1 MGIALPT
8 KKRFMNLK
16 KVVFVLA
23 LLLISDFTLTGC
35 SSSRQ
40 SVADFA
46 SLGPTDLELEIASQ
60 GQISPFDPL
69 MRQIAEQEGLDW
81 RLLAAI
87 AYQES
92 HFDPNARSH
101 RGAQGLMQ
109 VMTTVAR
116 DFGVPEDQI
125 KDPRTN
131 IMMAV
136 RLIKRIENTL
146 RFGQRTSDEDRTRII
161 LACYN
166 AGMGHIIDARRL
178 AVKHGV
184 NHNSWAQ
191 LSEFVVLKGTPEW
204 VDDEAVRSGAF
215 DGSETIQYVDKVM
228 KQYTKY
234 CKNYI

>member
-1 MGIALPT
+1 
-8 KKRFMNLK
+8 MNLK
-16 KVVFVLA
+16 KVAFVIA
-23 LLLISDFTLTGC
+23 LLSASDFIFIGC
-35 SSSRQ
+35 RPTPTDGSMPIAATR
-40 SVADFA
+40 
-46 SLGPTDLELEIASQ
+46 PTDLELAIASQ

-109 VMTTVAR
+109 VMSSVAR
-116 DFGVPEDQI
+116 DFGVPDDRI
-125 KDPRTN
+125 NDPETN
-131 IMMAV
+131 ILIAV
-136 RLIKRIENTL
+136 KQIRRIENTL
-146 RFGQRTSDEDRTRII
+146 RFGTRTSDEDRTRII

-178 AVKHGV
+178 AVKHGA
-184 NHNSWAQ
+184 NHNSWTQ

-204 VDDEAVRSGAF
+204 VDDEAVRNGAF
-215 DGSETIQYVDKVM
+215 DGSETLQYVDKVM
-228 KQYTKY
+228 AQYAKY

>member
-16 KVVFVLA
+16 KIVFVFA
-23 LLLISDFTLTGC
+23 LLLISDFTFTGC
-35 SSSRQ
+35 SSSKTGGLV
-40 SVADFA
+40 SVK
-46 SLGPTDLELEIASQ
+46 PTARDLEIASR
-60 GQISPFDPL
+60 GQISPFDPI
-69 MRQIAEQEGLDW
+69 MRQIAEQEGIDW

-87 AYQES
+87 AHQES
-92 HFDPNARSH
+92 RFDPDARSH

-109 VMTTVAR
+109 VMTSVAR
-116 DFGVPEDQI
+116 DFGVPDDRI
-125 KDPRTN
+125 NDPKTN
-131 IMMAV
+131 ITMAAK
-136 RLIKRIENTL
+136 LIKRIEGTL
-146 RFGQRTSDEDRTRII
+146 RFGAKTSDEDRTRII

-178 AVKHGV
+178 AVKQGA
-184 NHNSWAQ
+184 NHNSWVQ

-215 DGSETIQYVDKVM
+215 DGSETIRYVDKVM
-228 KQYTKY
+228 AQYAAY